1 MEKITIKISIPKA
14 IGDSKTVSV
23 PRNNT
28 LIEALLKLNQ
38 PILMDKIMKSST
50 EFNQFVLIYH
60 NKARVKN
67 TDFILTNDCN
77 IDIIIPMAGG

>member
-1 MEKITIKISIPKA
+1 M
-14 IGDSKTVSV
+14 
-23 PRNNT
+23 
-28 LIEALLKLNQ
+28 NQ
-38 PILMDKIMKSST
+38 PIVMDIIMKSST